1 MRSLRWIG
9 LVCSLLIV
17 GVLGGLM
24 APLPSEADPVSLQ
37 MEIKDVTAGTVANTT
52 TIVLGGVTTCLS
64 GGNYCYGLPTSDV
77 TYYGSNVNRQ
87 FKIVNGDNQTAQVQ
101 VTDFGQSNCN
111 AGQTTCDNIVLTGVK
126 FVPVCVVNGVAGS
139 PCTSTQWPNN
149 QKVTLKLTLSNTFN
163 QQPGGAADGT
173 SSFYMYGMSVGGYFA
188 SNSIGDISQ
197 VYGKGTFSQN
207 CKDPN
212 GTTIACPIYNI
223 SNNQNPDADLT
234 VNSVGCKPDTTGH
247 VPPQSPLCWTVAYP
261 GGTSQLTFTAT
272 QVQAYYPGSPSGTRT
287 VGGVTSP
294 YPFGCSNNLVA
305 ANKSLTDV
313 FGATIRYTDPSCQPS
328 LTVTYLF
335 TLLGADSVILSASG
349 DSGGVGPCGGKKQP
363 SCDCSSTN
371 THGNRPPGSSCD
383 ALTKFLVD
391 HKKKTDDLQT
401 GIPPS
406 SGCDPVICSGALNNS
421 LNVTPDPPK
430 DSFCLSTDMSHSVPC
445 DQFPF
450 IAAGPRVDSF
460 VVTAVTGQG
469 TVSFTALITG
479 AGGTEITV
487 TPDYPNWPQQPGTT
501 ATSPKY
507 YAIDQINVYDAN
519 GIEVT
524 APNVVVAS
532 CPGGDKGPLTIYNIP
547 QSGTYTAKIHAHN
560 STTPGM
566 VCP

>member
-1 MRSLRWIG
+1 
-9 LVCSLLIV
+9 
-17 GVLGGLM
+17 M
-24 APLPSEADPVSLQ
+24 APLPSEAEPVKLIMQ
-37 MEIKDVTAGTVANTT
+37 ITDVTAKTKTEEIIFSTDSSPATLTVSA
-52 TIVLGGVTTCLS
+52 CAS
-64 GGNYCYGLPTSDV
+64 GGNYCYNLPDSDT
-77 TYYGSNVNRQ
+77 TYYGTTRQ
-87 FKIVNGDNQTAQVQ
+87 FKIIHSTAGQPPQVQ

-383 ALTKFLVD
+383 ALTQFLVF
-391 HKKKTDDLQT
+391 HKGKTDGLQGT
-401 GIPPS
+401 ITPS
-406 SGCDPVICSGALNNS
+406 IGCDPVICSGALNNS
-421 LNVTPDPPK
+421 LNVTPDPPTGL
-430 DSFCLSTDMSHSVPC
+430 SCLSTDMSHSVPC

-460 VVTAVTGQG
+460 VVPAITGQG